1 VVATGG
7 FCKLSTEKV
16 LARVKLL
23 TPYCPAVTA
32 EVALMVQ
39 VLPPLEETIGPIELI
54 PVKIKSTP
62 G

>member
-1 VVATGG
+1 VVTTRG

-16 LARVKLL
+16 LALVRLL

-32 EVALMVQ
+32 AVALIVQ
-39 VLPPLEETIGPIELI
+39 VLPPLEETIGPIELM